1 MIKFRRN
8 NVYMKWGLTAFVT
21 VLAIL
26 AMYDILFGAHKI
38 AVYFGV
44 LSTIFTPIIYGGA
57 IAYLLAPI
65 VDFLERTVLRP
76 WAAPG
81 TARRRCV

>member
-1 MIKFRRN
+1 MGTPLAKKSKVRYKYICRKKAGYVAAREREEPMIKFRRN

-44 LSTIFTPIIYGGA
+44 LSTI
-57 IAYLLAPI
+57 
-65 VDFLERTVLRP
+65 LR
-76 WAAPG
+76 
-81 TARRRCV
+81 R